1 MFHDRHSSRRE
12 KTQLSD
18 ELEFTTSIRAKKI
31 TVLGVSFF
39 NPNSLTEL
47 RGHAPG

>member
-1 MFHDRHSSRRE
+1 MFHQGHSSACE

-18 ELEFTTSIRAKKI
+18 DLKSTSSIRAKKI
-31 TVLGVSFF
+31 TVPGVSFF
-39 NPNSLTEL
+39 YPNCLTEL